1 MFHKKFKTAATNPG
15 SKLISLIF
23 LASHHLYLSHFAME
37 KMPSPKIWNT
47 FKIAHHNLKM
57 TISRNPRAVV
67 APLQTLTTPQQ
78 PPPHLAINMF
88 HFK

>member
-1 MFHKKFKTAATNPG
+1 
-15 SKLISLIF
+15 
-23 LASHHLYLSHFAME
+23 ME
-37 KMPSPKIWNT
+37 KAPSSEIWST